1 LNAWISDL
9 ITLELIKTMIA
20 PAMMIS
26 ACGLV
31 YLAQVNRYLTITQR
45 IRNLNHE
52 RHKFNIEIAEK
63 DLTNLDYFDKVR
75 YKSIEIQI
83 ENFLRRGK
91 IMRNSLF
98 SIISA
103 IMFYI
108 LTCISTG
115 AMYMSKNPSW
125 QYITIGLF
133 TTGMLLLLSG
143 VMMSIWEIRLSYRS
157 IITEVRSED

>member
-1 LNAWISDL
+1 MNAWISDL

-45 IRNLNHE
+45 IRNLNQE

-63 DLTNLDYFDKVR
+63 DLINLDYFDKVR
-75 YKSIEIQI
+75 YKSIELQI

-98 SIISA
+98 SIITA

-115 AMYMSKNPSW
+115 AMYMSKNPTW
-125 QYITIGLF
+125 QYVTIGLF
-133 TTGMLLLLSG
+133 ATGMLLLLAG